1 MNSYLE
7 KFFPDNPITVEIRPF
22 KETKKKEIKNCI
34 DIVVGYKGENID
46 IESLSGGE
54 YDRVVLSI
62 VLSLNNI
69 FGSELLMLDESISSL
84 DDDASKNILY
94 TLKDD
99 FSDRKLVVM
108 VSHQTE
114 HGLFDKIVQL

>member
-1 MNSYLE
+1 
-7 KFFPDNPITVEIRPF
+7 
-22 KETKKKEIKNCI
+22 
-34 DIVVGYKGENID
+34 VGYKGENID